1 MQVARR
7 DLRLLAGDDSREGYV
22 RLAAGRVCRTGS
34 GAFQMDPHF
43 VPPLVDFCASEYLT
57 SIARRLLE
65 ILAARSSAISG
76 MRRQKNQTLA
86 DFTSADIANF
96 WLLRALSAR
105 APYFHNGIAASL
117 EDVVRHYERR
127 LNFVFTDRQRQDLV
141 AFLRAL

>member
-1 MQVARR
+1 MPHWI
-7 DLRLLAGDDSREGYV
+7 
-22 RLAAGRVCRTGS
+22 GRVSDGS
-34 GAFQMDPHF
+34 PLCAAIGGFLRERVPH
-43 VPPLVDFCASEYLT
+43 VDCPAAPGNPGGPLQCDFRNAPAKESD
-57 SIARRLLE
+57 A
-65 ILAARSSAISG
+65 
-76 MRRQKNQTLA
+76 A